1 MQFREVLSVLSKSSP
16 YAVSTERDESISVH
30 LDAIKNYL
38 YIETDIENDFKK
50 LLASLSPSDKK
61 IIFLCGSSGDG
72 KSEIL
77 TRYSKKFG
85 NKADFH
91 LDATH
96 SFHPDASAIDTLNE
110 LFTKFEENSRPLV
123 VGINTG
129 MLGNYSEDGAVESI
143 KHSIKAFLNKEPF
156 NSNHTFLDFESYPKF
171 KLKAK
176 GHSSDFVKALL
187 QRITAN
193 EDNIIRQFYDK
204 ELGLAKPDKRLCS
217 NYKLL
222 SIPEVQDIIV
232 DILFKARFMKDQFLT
247 ARSLLDFIFNL
258 LAGPNYLFDNLFLGN
273 DNELALKILD
283 FDPANIRSKKLD
295 KFILARSLGLPDSNF
310 EKYLQFISS
319 ELGIR
324 RGQKPESYLRLFYIL
339 RKAELGEN
347 YHAQFKNDFAEH
359 LIDKYSEIWN
369 LHYKYDGDLEIKRQ
383 IRLFYRDLVLAA
395 IHKYNNRNAPELEK
409 GQFLISSHNDYQV
422 ASDIEISADLVS
434 IQNHNDSNA
443 SHFTAYL
450 KIGNKSVD
458 IPININLVGLMEKI
472 VQGYR
477 PNKHDKNTV
486 VLLDEL
492 IDEIAD
498 IAADSNTLFI
508 LKGKKRIKVKYADD
522 EFQVSGV

>member
-1 MQFREVLSVLSKSSP
+1 MRLREALSVLSKSSP
-16 YAVSTERDESISVH
+16 YAVSTERDESISAH
-30 LDAIKNYL
+30 LDAVKNYL
-38 YIETDIENDFKK
+38 YIETDIESDFKK
-50 LLASLSPSDKK
+50 SLTALSSSDKK

-77 TRYSKKFG
+77 TRYSKKFS
-85 NKADFH
+85 KRADFH

-96 SFHPDASAIDTLNE
+96 SFHPDTSAIDTLND
-110 LFTKFEENSRPLV
+110 LFNNFEQNSRPLV

-129 MLGNYSEDGAVESI
+129 MLGNYSEDGEVENIKYSI
-143 KHSIKAFLNKEPF
+143 RAFLNKEAF
-156 NSNHTFLDFESYPKF
+156 DSNHTFLDFESYPKF
-171 KLKAK
+171 KLKAE
-176 GHSSDFVKALL
+176 GHTSDFAKSLL
-187 QRITAN
+187 QRITAY

-204 ELGLAKPDKRLCS
+204 ELSLTKPDKRLCA

-222 SIPEVQDIIV
+222 SIPQVQDVII
-232 DILFKARFMKDQFLT
+232 DILFKARLMRDQFLT

-283 FDPANIRSKKLD
+283 FDPANTRSKKLD
-295 KFILARSLGLPDSNF
+295 KFILARSLGLPDIEF
-310 EKYLQFISS
+310 EKYLQYISS
-319 ELGIR
+319 EIGIR

-347 YHAQFKNDFAEH
+347 YHSQFKDDFAER

-369 LHYKYDGDLEIKRQ
+369 LHFKYDGDLDIKKR
-383 IRLFYRDLVLAA
+383 IRHFYRDVVIAA

-409 GQFLISSHNDYQV
+409 GQFLISSHNSYQV
-422 ASDIEISADLVS
+422 ASDIEISAELSS
-434 IQNHNDSNA
+434 IQNHNESNA
-443 SHFTAYL
+443 SYFTAYL
-450 KIGNKSVD
+450 KIGDKSVN
-458 IPININLVGLMEKI
+458 IPVNINLVGLMGKI
-472 VQGYR
+472 VEGYR

-498 IAADSNTLFI
+498 IAAESNTLLV
-508 LKGKKRIKVKYADD
+508 LKGKTRIKVKFADD